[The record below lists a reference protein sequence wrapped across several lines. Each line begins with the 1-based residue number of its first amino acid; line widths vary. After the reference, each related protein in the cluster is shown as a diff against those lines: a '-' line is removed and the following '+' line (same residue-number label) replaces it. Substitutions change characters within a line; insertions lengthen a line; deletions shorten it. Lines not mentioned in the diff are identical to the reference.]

1 MTELKKT
8 KKKQPQTDI
17 LGNIS
22 QKSGIPLDMLT
33 RRPFISLNSNRE
45 ITIEDAGKLENYD
58 SSCVSLYQKDMLLTV
73 CGKELQLK
81 FLSGGNVGVSGI
93 ITGLY
98 LGQKPEEDKK

>member
-1 MTELKKT
+1 MTVLKKAE
-8 KKKQPQTDI
+8 KQTQPGM

-22 QKSGIPLDMLT
+22 QKSGIPFDMLT
-33 RRPFISLNSNRE
+33 RRPLISLNSNRE

-58 SSCVSLYQKDMLLTV
+58 STCVSLYQKDMLLTV

-98 LGQKPEEDKK
+98 FGQKPEEASK